1 MIPVPE
7 THQVDLVFP
16 ARGSEFAPPLSEIPD
31 QFKRRHPLKEFFH
44 GVFFQVIDIKTVE
57 MIPRDGVE
65 AQQAWDAL
73 CVVLGNREL
82 QQEHKEAV
90 FAMLAHEWFDIVA
103 WTGRDGEKKTV
114 TAEREE
120 NEGD

>member
-16 ARGSEFAPPLSEIPD
+16 ARGSKFAPPWDEIPEK
-31 QFKRRHPLKEFFH
+31 FKRRHPLKEFFQ
-44 GVFFQVIDIKTVE
+44 GVFFQLIDIKTVE
-57 MIPRDGVE
+57 MIPREGVE

-82 QQEHKEAV
+82 QQEHKEAA
-90 FAMLAHEWFDIVA
+90 FAMLSHEWFDMIA
-103 WTGRDGEKKTV
+103 WTARGGEKRTFA
-114 TAEREE
+114 AERAE
-120 NEGD
+120 NESG